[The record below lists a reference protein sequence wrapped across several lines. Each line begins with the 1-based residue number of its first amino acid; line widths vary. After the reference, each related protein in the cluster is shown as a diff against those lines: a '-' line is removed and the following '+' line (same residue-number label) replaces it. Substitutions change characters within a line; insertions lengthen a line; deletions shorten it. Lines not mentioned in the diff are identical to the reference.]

1 MHVYDG
7 LAGRRDHETQKTNP
21 GLLPTLGK
29 AASASETSKLL
40 EFKTGN
46 PDLTHR
52 GKDLAPRLQRCGGC
66 CGGGSVPGPGNL
78 CMRMWP
84 KREKKRKDKLDPSAS
99 RFQMGM
105 TVGRPDSCKMK
116 HHGIGMR
123 GVSIIQGPLDRKL
136 TLSMSKTPVSPVIT
150 DKDSDKLSPHPRA
163 QTPSQA
169 FYAH

>member
-1 MHVYDG
+1 
-7 LAGRRDHETQKTNP
+7 
-21 GLLPTLGK
+21 
-29 AASASETSKLL
+29 
-40 EFKTGN
+40 
-46 PDLTHR
+46 
-52 GKDLAPRLQRCGGC
+52 
-66 CGGGSVPGPGNL
+66 
-78 CMRMWP
+78 MRMWP

-105 TVGRPDSCKMK
+105 TVGRPDSCEMK